1 MLVQSDFGVAL
12 SRLGAIAAE
21 FPISRLQEDVYSLRR
36 SEVVCE
42 EARSM
47 SGDFFLA

>member
-12 SRLGAIAAE
+12 SRLGAMAAE
-21 FPISRLQEDVYSLRR
+21 FPVSRLKEDVHSLRE
-36 SEVVCE
+36 SENVCE

-47 SGDFFLA
+47 HENSLLA